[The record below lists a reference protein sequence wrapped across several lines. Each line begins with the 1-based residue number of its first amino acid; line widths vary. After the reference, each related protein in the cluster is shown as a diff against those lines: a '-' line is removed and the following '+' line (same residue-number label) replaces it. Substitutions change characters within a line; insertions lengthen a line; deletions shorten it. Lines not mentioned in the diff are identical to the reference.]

1 MRSGA
6 AWKPEGAHPSV
17 NDVQRWW
24 DQAACGT
31 QFTEAEKF
39 SEDYFE
45 QIEKAR
51 YGLEPMI
58 LDFADFPGARDRD
71 VLEVGVGAGTDFVN
85 WVRHGARAHGVDL
98 TLEAIEHTRR
108 RLQMERLEPAALE
121 QANAEALDFADA
133 SFDLVY
139 SWGVIHHSPSS
150 QRSLAEIVRVTRPG
164 GTIKLMVYHRH
175 SVAAFMVWLRRC
187 ALRGRPD
194 RSLSYAMAHFVESPG
209 TRAFTQQEVRHD
221 QASFYWWPLSGG
233 SIQSVSAGG
242 FIIQNL
248 PLPAPPYIYFD
259 EFITDRLYRI
269 AMSGVTPE
277 EVDVFT
283 LGGTR
288 GLARDENNLYWI
300 GARDGSFLKTM
311 PVGGGARSTLLSGAA
326 VFSPHKL
333 KAVPN
338 GSGGTTLFWLDT
350 ATNGNP
356 VVRRFPVPGGPA
368 TSIFNDENMI
378 DFTVT
383 DEAIYWWTA
392 DYIGRWDLAAVSAT
406 FPVVITGGLAIQGVT
421 VVGDYIYYSIS
432 DGWVYRV
439 RR

>member
-209 TRAFTQQEVRHD
+209 TRAFTQQEVKDLLAR
-221 QASFYWWPLSGG
+221 
-233 SIQSVSAGG
+233 
-242 FIIQNL
+242 L
-248 PLPAPPYIYFD
+248 PVNDVRVRTVLTWCDVA
-259 EFITDRLYRI
+259 TKSRSRLYRGFCRSL
-269 AMSGVTPE
+269 AA
-277 EVDVFT
+277 
-283 LGGTR
+283 LGGGDR
-288 GLARDENNLYWI
+288 
-300 GARDGSFLKTM
+300 
-311 PVGGGARSTLLSGAA
+311 VGWFMLIE
-326 VFSPHKL
+326 
-333 KAVPN
+333 
-338 GSGGTTLFWLDT
+338 
-350 ATNGNP
+350 ATKS
-356 VVRRFPVPGGPA
+356 V
-368 TSIFNDENMI
+368 
-378 DFTVT
+378 
-383 DEAIYWWTA
+383 
-392 DYIGRWDLAAVSAT
+392 
-406 FPVVITGGLAIQGVT
+406 
-421 VVGDYIYYSIS
+421 
-432 DGWVYRV
+432 
-439 RR
+439 